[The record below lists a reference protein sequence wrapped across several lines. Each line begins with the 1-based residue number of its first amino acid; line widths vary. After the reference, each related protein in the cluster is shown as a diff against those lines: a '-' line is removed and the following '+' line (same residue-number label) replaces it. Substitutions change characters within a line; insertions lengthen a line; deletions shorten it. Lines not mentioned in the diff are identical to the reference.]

1 MRGRKCQRFVRGS
14 SGNDGKLDLSLC
26 FGASEERATK
36 RSYCSGRFRSLV
48 ISCRRDIW
56 TVKLLGRLSVE
67 KLGVPAY
74 ATGAPKNS

>member
-1 MRGRKCQRFVRGS
+1 MSVVVVFRVGSGGGSQAQQAFDPIEGGQRTQLRRRT
-14 SGNDGKLDLSLC
+14 GNH
-26 FGASEERATK
+26 R
-36 RSYCSGRFRSLV
+36 
-48 ISCRRDIW
+48 